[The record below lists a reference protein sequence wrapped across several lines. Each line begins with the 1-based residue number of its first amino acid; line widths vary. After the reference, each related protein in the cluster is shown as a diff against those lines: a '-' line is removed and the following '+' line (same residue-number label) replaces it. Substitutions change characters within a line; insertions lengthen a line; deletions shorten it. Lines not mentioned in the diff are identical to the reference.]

1 MTSRHTPTSS
11 LLKKGVDFLRKDY
24 DRNEFTIEMSR
35 YVGFW
40 AHPLYYLIWTAIL
53 PQPFESPAL
62 RFSSAIAF
70 IPLFFAK
77 RYPVRLKPWVNL
89 YWYLWL
95 TLTLPVVFTY
105 LTLMNNFSGMWL
117 ICETMML
124 LVFIIFIPNYFL
136 LTFLLASGIAIAYA
150 GFFLSTGTHL
160 AITTEIIE
168 YLLPLPMAILL
179 GLLSGFTIKQG
190 EMAQERNRVLQ
201 SLAGS
206 IAHEMRNPLG
216 QIRHCLNS
224 IQNQLPIFHQEQR
237 AEQLKKEELD
247 TLYDKV
253 AHGQMAVKRGI
264 QVVDMVLGEIR
275 EKPVDPESF
284 AYLSAERV
292 IRKALDEYG
301 YESEHER
308 KRVHL
313 DTGETFIF
321 RINETLFVFVLFNL
335 LKNALFYLKSHPESE
350 ITVRLKKGAQ
360 FNYLF
365 FRDTGPGISKDDLP
379 HIFESF
385 HTKGKSNG
393 TGLGLAYCKRVM
405 KAFGGNIRCDSV
417 HGKYTEFTLL
427 FPSVE
432 SGTLDEY
439 NARTIADALPDF
451 QGKRLLLVD
460 DEAIYRMTVRKYLLP
475 LHVDIHEAANG
486 REALVLAAG
495 NRYDLIIMD
504 LNMPL
509 MNGYEAVERMRR
521 GEAGVAA
528 CATPVIAHSAE
539 PAYIAQAKTEK
550 AGMQALI
557 SKPCSQAELINAL
570 RATLYAVPSGKP
582 LSGKLDGKR
591 VLLVDDSALNRNLL
605 ALSLTDAGLLV
616 TVSGNGE
623 ESWTILQKRQIDLL
637 ITDIRMPGMD
647 GLELTKRIRAS
658 TDPYLARLPVVGLSG
673 AAEEEAAARAAGMD
687 AFRLKTDNPN
697 LLLAS
702 IGKLLA
708 SRSAAPPET
717 TKETHTPSAAIS
729 TFYEFTPEETENL
742 IKMFLQEF
750 ADTPA
755 RMSKALADN
764 DIESLRQQA
773 HKLKG
778 SSAMLG
784 IERLRQAAE
793 SVERSCRSGMTGDLA
808 TQVDQVGAALEEF
821 AGKAR

>member
-1 MTSRHTPTSS
+1 MTSEHTQTSA
-11 LLKKGVDFLRKDY
+11 LLKKCVDFFRKDY
-24 DRNEFTIEMSR
+24 ERNLVTIDIVR
-35 YVGFW
+35 YVGWW
-40 AHPLYYLIWTAIL
+40 AHPVYYMIWTFLL
-53 PQPFESPAL
+53 PQPYESPVL
-62 RFSSAIAF
+62 RFASAVTF
-70 IPLFFAK
+70 IPFFFYK
-77 RYPVRLKPWVNL
+77 HYPDNFKPWLNL

-95 TLTLPVVFTY
+95 TLTLPIIFTF
-105 LTLMNNFSGMWL
+105 LMLMNNLSGMWL

-124 LVFIIFIPNYFL
+124 LVFIIFIPNYYMLAFL
-136 LTFLLASGIAIAYA
+136 LVSGVSIAYA
-150 GFFLSTGTHL
+150 GFFFSTGTHL
-160 AITTEIIE
+160 AVTTEIIE
-168 YLLPLPMAILL
+168 YLIPLPMAILL
-179 GLLSGFTIKQG
+179 GLLSIWTTKKG
-190 EMAQERNRVLQ
+190 EIDMKEKVLQ
-201 SLAGS
+201 SLASS

-224 IQNQLPIFHQEQR
+224 IQNQLPHFHPALR

-247 TLYDKV
+247 ILYDKV
-253 AHGQMAVKRGI
+253 AHGQMAVKRGV

-275 EKPVDPESF
+275 EKPIDPESF
-284 AYLSAERV
+284 VYLSAERV

-308 KRVHL
+308 ERVHL

-335 LKNALFYLKSHPESE
+335 LKNALFYLKSHPQSE
-350 ITVRLKKGAQ
+350 ITVRLATGVPY
-360 FNYLF
+360 NLLF
-365 FRDTGPGISKDDLP
+365 FRDTGPGISKDELP

-385 HTKGKSNG
+385 HTSGKSNG

-417 HGKYTEFTLL
+417 QGKYTEFTLL

-432 SGTLDEY
+432 RGTLDEY

-521 GEAGVAA
+521 GEAGVEAR
-528 CATPVIAHSAE
+528 ATPVIAHSAE

-570 RATLYAVPSGKP
+570 RAALYTVPSGKS
-582 LSGKLDGKR
+582 LSGKLDGRR

-616 TVSGNGE
+616 TVAGNGE
-623 ESWTILQKRQIDLL
+623 ESWTILQKRQFDLL
-637 ITDIRMPGMD
+637 ITDIRMQGMD
-647 GLELTKRIRAS
+647 GLELTRRIRAS
-658 TDPYLARLPVVGLSG
+658 ADPHLSLLPVVGLSG
-673 AAEEEAAARAAGMD
+673 AAEEEAAAKAAGMD

-708 SRSAAPPET
+708 PRSAVHPEAAA
-717 TKETHTPSAAIS
+717 ETQTPSAAIAS
-729 TFYEFTPEETENL
+729 SYGFTPEETENL
-742 IKMFLQEF
+742 IKMFLREF
-750 ADTPA
+750 TDTPA
-755 RMSKALADN
+755 RMSRALADN
-764 DIESLRQQA
+764 DLESLRQHA

-793 SVERSCRSGMTGDLA
+793 KVERSCRSGMTGDLA
-808 TQVDQVGAALEEF
+808 AQVEQVGAALEAF

>member
-1 MTSRHTPTSS
+1 MTSRHTPKPS
-11 LLKKGVDFLRKDY
+11 LLKKGVEFLRKDY
-24 DRNEFTIEMSR
+24 DRNEFTIDMAR
-35 YVGFW
+35 FVGFW
-40 AHPLYYLIWTAIL
+40 AHPLYYVIWTVIL

-62 RFSSAIAF
+62 RFASAIAF

-136 LTFLLASGIAIAYA
+136 LTFLLASGISIAYA
-150 GFFLSTGTHL
+150 GFFFSTGTHL
-160 AITTEIIE
+160 IVTTEIIE

-179 GLLSGFTIKQG
+179 GLLSGFTIKKG

-224 IQNQLPIFHQEQR
+224 IQNQLPHFHPERR
-237 AEQLKKEELD
+237 AEPLKKEELD

-275 EKPVDPESF
+275 EKPIDPESF
-284 AYLSAERV
+284 TYLSAERV

-308 KRVHL
+308 ERVHL
-313 DTGETFIF
+313 DAGETFIF

-335 LKNALFYLKSHPESE
+335 LKNALFYLKSHPQSE
-350 ITVRLKKGAQ
+350 ITVRLAKGVPH
-360 FNYLF
+360 NCLF

-385 HTKGKSNG
+385 HTRGKSNG

-417 HGKYTEFTLL
+417 QGKYTEFTLL

-451 QGKRLLLVD
+451 KGKRLLLVD
-460 DEAIYRMTVRKYLLP
+460 DESIYRMTVKKYLLP
-475 LHVDIHEAANG
+475 LHIDIHEAANG

-495 NRYDLIIMD
+495 NYYDLIIMD

-521 GEAGVAA
+521 GEAGEDAR
-528 CATPVIAHSAE
+528 ATPVIAHSAE
-539 PAYIAQAKTEK
+539 PAYIAQAMSEK

-570 RATLYAVPSGKP
+570 RATLYSVPYGKSV
-582 LSGKLDGKR
+582 SGKLEGKR
-591 VLLVDDSALNRNLL
+591 VLLVDDSALNRKLL
-605 ALSLTDAGLLV
+605 ALSLKDAGLQV

-623 ESWTILQKRQIDLL
+623 ESWTILQKQPFDLL
-637 ITDIRMPGMD
+637 ITDIRMQGMD
-647 GLELTKRIRAS
+647 GLELTRRIRATTES
-658 TDPYLARLPVVGLSG
+658 GLRRLPVVGLSG

-687 AFRLKTDNPN
+687 EFRLKTDNPN

-708 SRSAAPPET
+708 SGSTAHPDTAAET
-717 TKETHTPSAAIS
+717 PAASAAITAS
-729 TFYEFTPEETENL
+729 YGFTPAETENL
-742 IKMFLQEF
+742 IKMFLDEF
-750 ADTPA
+750 SDTPECM
-755 RMSKALADN
+755 RLALANN
-764 DIESLRQQA
+764 DIDSLRQQA

-784 IERLRQAAE
+784 IEPLRQASE
-793 SVERSCRSGMTGDLA
+793 KLERSCRSGRSEDLD
-808 TQVDQVGAALEEF
+808 TQVEKIGAALDEF
-821 AGKAR
+821 AGKSR